1 MNIFMLHEN
10 PETAV
15 TPMYNKH
22 VVKMLLETAQLLC
35 TAHHAHGNGDNVP
48 YKQSHLNHPSS
59 IWVRQNTAN
68 YNWTYVHFLALCEE
82 YTRRY
87 GKIHMSYTKCADV
100 LYDAPSGMNHSD
112 TITPMPQCMPDQYK
126 VDGDSVKAYRNYYL
140 GEKYLVANKNE
151 KVLTS
156 IFGYKI

>member
-1 MNIFMLHEN
+1 MNIFYLHEN

-35 TAHHAHGNGDNVP
+35 TTHHVYGNGENVP
-48 YKQSHLNHPSS
+48 YKKTHENHPSS

-68 YNWTYVHFLALCEE
+68 YDWTYVHFLALCEE

-100 LYDAPSGMNHSD
+100 LFDAPSGMNHSD

-156 IFGYKI
+156 IFGHSI